1 MSVIIYLQFMAQ
13 QQLLKQKS
21 SVYQILDE
29 YKKQL
34 TENLEQ
40 YTHVPKISTISSQS
54 TQESSISEIIR
65 TYGKQFT
72 QIRKQYTD
80 GRSGRCVMGVI
91 MSYYGWD
98 GKCITNA
105 ERRLY
110 AALVALRQAGISK
123 ELLIDLNDSG
133 ASFDQ
138 IADYLDRYCELAN
151 TKSQSSTSRPL
162 NSD

>member
-1 MSVIIYLQFMAQ
+1 MAH
-13 QQLLKQKS
+13 QQLLKQDS
-21 SVYQILDE
+21 SVSEVLSCH
-29 YKKQL
+29 KKQL
-34 TENLEQ
+34 TRNMEQHVDERQMNKLDHKSNL
-40 YTHVPKISTISSQS
+40 
-54 TQESSISEIIR
+54 ESSISQIIR

-98 GKCITNA
+98 GKCMTNA

-123 ELLIDLNDSG
+123 ELLIEMNDSG
-133 ASFDQ
+133 ATFDE
-138 IADYLDRYCELAN
+138 IADYLDNIKNR
-151 TKSQSSTSRPL
+151 
-162 NSD
+162 

>member
-1 MSVIIYLQFMAQ
+1 MAQ
-13 QQLLKQKS
+13 QQLLKQES
-21 SVYQILDE
+21 SVSEVLSNH
-29 YKKQL
+29 KKQL
-34 TENLEQ
+34 TRNFEQHTDEPHMNTLNQQSNL
-40 YTHVPKISTISSQS
+40 
-54 TQESSISEIIR
+54 ESSISQIIR

-80 GRSGRCVMGVI
+80 GVGGRCVMGVI

-123 ELLIDLNDSG
+123 ELLIELNDSG
-133 ASFDQ
+133 ATFDE
-138 IADYLDRYCELAN
+138 IADYLDNIKNR
-151 TKSQSSTSRPL
+151 
-162 NSD
+162 

>member
-1 MSVIIYLQFMAQ
+1 MAQ
-13 QQLLKQKS
+13 QQLLRQES
-21 SVYQILDE
+21 SVSQTLRT

-34 TENLEQ
+34 TQNIERN
-40 YTHVPKISTISSQS
+40 THVPNISTISQQS
-54 TQESSISEIIR
+54 NQELSISQIIR

-80 GRSGRCVMGVI
+80 GLSGRCVMGVI

-123 ELLIDLNDSG
+123 ELLIELNDSG
-133 ASFDQ
+133 ASFDE
-138 IADYLDRYCELAN
+138 IADYLDNNCGSAN
-151 TKSQSSTSRPL
+151 SNK
-162 NSD
+162 

>member
-1 MSVIIYLQFMAQ
+1 VIIYWQSMTK
-13 QQLLKQKS
+13 QQLLRQES
-21 SVYQILDE
+21 SVSQTLRT

-34 TENLEQ
+34 TQNIERNA
-40 YTHVPKISTISSQS
+40 HVPNIITISQQS
-54 TQESSISEIIR
+54 NQEQELSISQIIR
-65 TYGKQFT
+65 TYGKQFK

-80 GRSGRCVMGVI
+80 GLGGRCVMGVI

-123 ELLIDLNDSG
+123 ELLIELNDSG
-133 ASFDQ
+133 ATFDE
-138 IADYLDRYCELAN
+138 IADYLDRNCGSAYN
-151 TKSQSSTSRPL
+151 NR
-162 NSD
+162 

>member
-1 MSVIIYLQFMAQ
+1 MYWQSMAQ
-13 QQLLKQKS
+13 QQLLRQES
-21 SVYQILDE
+21 SVSQTLRT

-34 TENLEQ
+34 TQNIEQ
-40 YTHVPKISTISSQS
+40 YTHVPNISTVSQQS
-54 TQESSISEIIR
+54 NQVSSISQIIR
-65 TYGKQFT
+65 TYGKQFI

-80 GRSGRCVMGVI
+80 GLSGRCVMGVI

-123 ELLIDLNDSG
+123 ELLIELNDSG
-133 ASFDQ
+133 ATFDE
-138 IADYLDRYCELAN
+138 IADYLDRNCGSAN
-151 TKSQSSTSRPL
+151 GNR
-162 NSD
+162 

>member
-1 MSVIIYLQFMAQ
+1 MIIYWQSMAQ
-13 QQLLKQKS
+13 QQLLNQDS
-21 SVYQILDE
+21 PVSQVLRT

-34 TENLEQ
+34 SQNIERQTNVTNLSI
-40 YTHVPKISTISSQS
+40 ISNESK
-54 TQESSISEIIR
+54 QEASISQIIR
-65 TYGKQFT
+65 TYGKQFK

-80 GRSGRCVMGVI
+80 GLNGRCVMGVI

-123 ELLIDLNDSG
+123 ELLIELNDSG
-133 ASFDQ
+133 ATFDE
-138 IADYLDRYCELAN
+138 IADYLDNIKNR
-151 TKSQSSTSRPL
+151 
-162 NSD
+162 

>member
-1 MSVIIYLQFMAQ
+1 MAQ
-13 QQLLKQKS
+13 QQILEQESPVSEVLS
-21 SVYQILDE
+21 SH
-29 YKKQL
+29 KKQL
-34 TENLEQ
+34 TRNIEQHTDELHMNTLNQQSNL
-40 YTHVPKISTISSQS
+40 
-54 TQESSISEIIR
+54 ESSISQIIR

-80 GRSGRCVMGVI
+80 GLGGRCVMGVI

-123 ELLIDLNDSG
+123 ELLIELNDSG
-133 ASFDQ
+133 ATFDE
-138 IADYLDRYCELAN
+138 IADYLDNIKNR
-151 TKSQSSTSRPL
+151 
-162 NSD
+162 

>member
-1 MSVIIYLQFMAQ
+1 MTQ
-13 QQLLKQKS
+13 QQLLRQES
-21 SVYQILDE
+21 SVSQTLRT

-34 TENLEQ
+34 TQNIERN
-40 YTHVPKISTISSQS
+40 THVPNIITISQQS
-54 TQESSISEIIR
+54 KQELSISQIIR
-65 TYGKQFT
+65 TYGKQFK

-80 GRSGRCVMGVI
+80 GLEGRCVMGVI

-123 ELLIDLNDSG
+123 ELLIELNDSG
-133 ASFDQ
+133 ATFGE
-138 IADYLDRYCELAN
+138 IADYLDRNCGSAYN
-151 TKSQSSTSRPL
+151 NR
-162 NSD
+162 

>member
-1 MSVIIYLQFMAQ
+1 MAQ
-13 QQLLKQKS
+13 QQLLKQES
-21 SVYQILDE
+21 SVSEVLSNH
-29 YKKQL
+29 KKQL
-34 TENLEQ
+34 TRNIEQHTDERHMNTLNQQSNL
-40 YTHVPKISTISSQS
+40 
-54 TQESSISEIIR
+54 ESSISQIIR

-80 GRSGRCVMGVI
+80 GVGGRCVMGVI

-123 ELLIDLNDSG
+123 ELLIELNDSG
-133 ASFDQ
+133 GTFDE
-138 IADYLDRYCELAN
+138 IADYLDRNCGSAN
-151 TKSQSSTSRPL
+151 NNR
-162 NSD
+162 

>member
-1 MSVIIYLQFMAQ
+1 MAQ
-13 QQLLKQKS
+13 QQLLRQKS
-21 SVYQILDE
+21 SVSQTLDE

-40 YTHVPKISTISSQS
+40 YTHVPNISTISRQS
-54 TQESSISEIIR
+54 NQESSISEIIR

-80 GRSGRCVMGVI
+80 GRGGRCVMGVI

-123 ELLIDLNDSG
+123 ELLIELNDSG

-138 IADYLDRYCELAN
+138 IADYLDRNCAPPN
-151 TKSQSSTSRPL
+151 TKS
-162 NSD
+162 